1 MKKTQRNISRK
12 YNFLFKK
19 RYYITFIL
27 LIGSFLYLN
36 NCKVDKKEYPP
47 IKGKIIVIGNEP
59 FTKLAVIN
67 NKEKVFILKC
77 DKKTERILLDNQGKM
92 VKISYKKR
100 ETIGKDA
107 LLTVTNI
114 KMIENKKDGE
124 IYE

>member
-12 YNFLFKK
+12 YNFLLKK

-77 DKKTERILLDNQGKM
+77 DKKTERILLNNQGKM